1 MQLSPSADGVSA
13 RIFCRIEEAPMP
25 NPYGAIFQAP
35 GATAFSA
42 TGFVARL
49 PQAMIT
55 LGIVTMLSQ
64 THGEY
69 WLAGGVAAAFA
80 LANALIAPRVSRLV
94 DRCGQAR
101 VLLPASAVSVVALA
115 GLMLAARTGAP
126 DWTLFLFA
134 VLTGAMPSM
143 SAMVRARWT
152 QLYRDTPK
160 LHAAFAFE
168 SVVDEVIYMTGP
180 VLAIGLSVALFP
192 EAGPLA
198 AALLLAGGALL
209 FAAQRSTEPPVHTAE
224 AGRGTAVIHLGSL
237 RVIVLTLAAIG
248 AIFGTA
254 EVTAIAFAEAQGQKA
269 AASLVLASYAAGS
282 LIVGLVFGTLKLR
295 MPLAR
300 QFVLAIGLAALTTL
314 PLLVIDSIP
323 ALAAVLFLAGAAVS
337 PTIITAMGLI
347 ERLVPPSQLTEG
359 ITWAMTGIGIGVA
372 FGSSVSGW
380 VIDTYGAQNG
390 FLVSLASGALALA
403 IALFGQRWL
412 QGRARVPA

>member
-1 MQLSPSADGVSA
+1 MMDVKEPV
-13 RIFCRIEEAPMP
+13 MP
-25 NPYGAIFQAP
+25 NPYREIFQAP
-35 GATAFSA
+35 GAKAFSA

-64 THGEY
+64 TRGEY
-69 WLAGGVAAAFA
+69 WLAGGVAATFA

-94 DRCGQAR
+94 DRYGQAR
-101 VLLPASAVSVVALA
+101 VLLPASAVSVAALA

-134 VLTGAMPSM
+134 MVAGAMPAI

-152 QLYRDTPK
+152 KLYRDTPQ

-198 AALLLAGGALL
+198 AALLLAAGALL
-209 FAAQRSTEPPVHTAE
+209 FAAQRSTEPPVHAAE
-224 AGRGTAVIHLGSL
+224 AGRGTAVIRLGSL
-237 RVIVLTLAAIG
+237 RILVLTLAAIG

-282 LIVGLVFGTLKLR
+282 LIAGLVFGTLKLR
-295 MPLAR
+295 MSLAC

-314 PLLVIDSIP
+314 PLLVVDSIP
-323 ALAAVLFLAGAAVS
+323 VLAAVLFLAGAAVS

-380 VIDTYGAQNG
+380 VIDTFGAQNG

-412 QGRARVPA
+412 RGEARTPAPRQAVA